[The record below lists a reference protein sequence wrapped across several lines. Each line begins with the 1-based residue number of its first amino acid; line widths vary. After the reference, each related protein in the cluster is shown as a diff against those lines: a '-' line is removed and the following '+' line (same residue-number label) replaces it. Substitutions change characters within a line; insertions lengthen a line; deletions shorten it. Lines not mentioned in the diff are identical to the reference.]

1 MCSDD
6 SVMHW
11 FEQIR
16 EGDSAAAQAIW
27 ERYFPELV
35 RLAREKLRGTP
46 CRMADEEDIAVSV
59 MESFFRAAQEGR
71 FPDLADRH
79 DLWRL
84 LLQMTARKVV
94 DLKRHDS
101 RKRRGGGR
109 VRGESVFCSAD
120 SADEQA
126 RLAEAIGDV
135 PTPEFAAMMAEQCQR
150 LLERLANPRLEAIA
164 VAKMEG
170 YTSEEIAE
178 RSGCSVRTIERG
190 LCRIRKKWRQTGGQ
204 GTS

>member
-1 MCSDD
+1 MSDEG
-6 SVMHW
+6 SVTHW

-16 EGDSAAAQAIW
+16 QGDSVAAQAVW

-46 CRMADEEDIAVSV
+46 RRVADEEDIAASV
-59 MESFFRAAQEGR
+59 MESLFRAAQEGR

-84 LLQMTARKVV
+84 LLRMTARKVV
-94 DLKRHDS
+94 DLKRRGS

-109 VRGESVFCSAD
+109 VKGESALDGAD
-120 SADEQA
+120 SGGHLGGMADV
-126 RLAEAIGDV
+126 IGDV
-135 PTPEFAAMMAEQCQR
+135 PTPEFAAMMIEQCQR
-150 LLERLANPRLEAIA
+150 LLERLDDANLETLA

-170 YTSEEIAE
+170 YTNGEIA
-178 RSGCSVRTIERG
+178 RRLDCSVRTVERQ
-190 LCRIRKKWRQTGGQ
+190 LRLIRRKWQEEQ
-204 GTS
+204 SP